1 MKLTTFNVTS
11 DGLLNK
17 CDVARYGT
25 ICATL
30 QKVAL
35 LNGCFL
41 SFLNDANGTKS
52 RNPSQIYLMERLFE
66 TP

>member
-1 MKLTTFNVTS
+1 MKLTTFKVTS
-11 DGLLNK
+11 DGLLHE
-17 CDVARYGT
+17 CDVTRFGT

-41 SFLNDANGTKS
+41 SFLNYANGTKS
-52 RNPSQIYLMERLFE
+52 RNPSQIYLMERFFE